1 MITTHVELFSEN
13 IDQLKEVIPLHY
25 AELALNQDKVPLA
38 PQWHIY
44 LAREKHGELL
54 FITLRDAGSLAGY
67 FIGFIAPG
75 LHYET
80 CLTCIMDIFYV
91 RPDERGQA
99 AGKMLFEFVEA
110 ELRRRKVNR
119 MFVGS
124 KCHMDASWLFERLGY
139 ERVEVTYTKWLE
151 D

>member
-1 MITTHVELFSEN
+1 MITAHVEPFSAN
-13 IDQLKEVIPLHY
+13 IEELKKVIPLHY
-25 AELALNQDKVPLA
+25 EELALNQDKVPLA
-38 PQWHIY
+38 PQWDIY
-44 LAREKHGELL
+44 LAREKAGELL
-54 FITLRDAGSLAGY
+54 LVSLRDSGRLAGY

-91 RPDERGQA
+91 KPDERGQA
-99 AGKMLFEFVEA
+99 GGKILFDFVEK

-139 ERVEVTYTKWLE
+139 ERCEVTYTKWLE